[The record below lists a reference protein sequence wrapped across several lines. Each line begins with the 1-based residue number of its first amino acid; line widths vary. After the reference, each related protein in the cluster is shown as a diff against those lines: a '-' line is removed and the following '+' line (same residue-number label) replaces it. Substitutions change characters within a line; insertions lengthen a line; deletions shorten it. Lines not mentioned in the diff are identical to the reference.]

1 MDTITQKELD
11 FNSYL
16 KVNFEGGNLTSDAG
30 MLLYKEFDEKIG
42 FGKTIKNNLNI
53 EDDINHKQHE
63 NEDVIL
69 QRIYQNAA
77 GYHADLCANELR
89 EDSVFLDI
97 LQKETL
103 ASQPT
108 ISRVNTKANLDN
120 MKQLQQANFIL
131 QDKIYDY
138 QTPEDK
144 IIFDLDS
151 TSCETYGQQQGSAY
165 NHHYGNDGYHP
176 QVLFD
181 GNTGDLLK
189 AELRSGNVYTSRQTK
204 RFVGPV
210 FKHYNKKFKSVPL
223 YFRADSGFAKPGLY
237 RLAEEHNVSY
247 TIRLKANAKLYKKAK
262 AIETKLLDRC
272 GDNLYDKKEIFARF
286 TYQAQSWAKSRQVIV
301 KAKKPEEQMTVQFS
315 FIVTN
320 IAAWD
325 PKKIFE
331 FYCQRSTMENFIKE
345 AKHGFA
351 LGKMSSTQ
359 YWANASKLQQ
369 MVLAYNLNN
378 WLRRICFPESHQS
391 DRIFTIRTKIV
402 KIAARIVK
410 TGRYLYYQLAS
421 SCPHKKLFMNILHNI
436 QKLEFA

>member
-1 MDTITQKELD
+1 MDTIHQNGLD
-11 FNSYL
+11 FNS
-16 KVNFEGGNLTSDAG
+16 KVKINFKGGNLTSDSG
-30 MLLYKEFDEKIG
+30 MLLYKEFDEKIT
-42 FGKTIKNNLNI
+42 FSKTIKNNLNFS
-53 EDDINHKQHE
+53 DNINHRQHE

-77 GYHADLCANELR
+77 GYHTDLSANKLR
-89 EDSVFLDI
+89 EDSVFQDI

-108 ISRVNTKANLDN
+108 ISRVNTKGNIKI
-120 MKQLQQANFIL
+120 MKQLQKANFIL
-131 QDKIYDY
+131 QDKIYDH
-138 QTPEDK
+138 QTPRE

-151 TSCETYGQQQGSAY
+151 TNIETYGKQNGSAY
-165 NHHYGNDGYHP
+165 NHHYRTDGYHP

-204 RFVGPV
+204 RFMGPV
-210 FKHYNKKFKSVPL
+210 FKHYNKKFKRTSFYL
-223 YFRADSGFAKPGLY
+223 RADSGFAKPGLY
-237 RLAEEHNVSY
+237 RLAEEHNISY
-247 TIRLKANAKLYKKAK
+247 TIRLKANAKLYEKAK
-262 AIETKLLDRC
+262 SIEEKLLKK
-272 GDNLYDKKEIFARF
+272 GQDNLYNRQEMFAKF
-286 TYQAQSWAKSRQVIV
+286 TYQAQSWDKSRQVIV
-301 KAKKPEEQMTVQFS
+301 KAEKPKGQLTVQFS

-320 IAAWD
+320 ITKWKA
-325 PKKIFE
+325 KTIFK

-345 AKHGFA
+345 AKQGFA

-359 YWANASKLQQ
+359 YWANACKLQQ

-378 WLRRICFPESHQS
+378 WLRRICFPKSHQS

-421 SCPHKKLFMNILHNI
+421 SCPHKKLFMNILKNI
-436 QKLEFA
+436 QMLEFA